1 MSADPLAEL
10 LVEVA
15 TARLPRSSST
25 AGSVEGQS
33 PIQLARS
40 AVKVAEVQR
49 TQLRHRLGAIAQ
61 LFGTQVRASL
71 VDPLELF
78 EDAAFDAFS
87 YFEQARAVSGDR
99 MERRLREVEEARSAT
114 ARALGTT
121 EQLLDAAIQA
131 ELARSKKSG
140 RPPAEWCSK
149 GIEQLEKDPF

>member
-1 MSADPLAEL
+1 MSADPIAEL

-15 TARLPRSSST
+15 QARLPR
-25 AGSVEGQS
+25 AGTSVGAIEAQS
-33 PIQLARS
+33 PIQLARA
-40 AVKVAEVQR
+40 AVKVAEGQR

-71 VDPLELF
+71 VDPLELL

-87 YFEQARAVSGDR
+87 YFEQARAISGEW
-99 MERRLREVEEARSAT
+99 MERRLREVEQARSAT
-114 ARALGTT
+114 ARVLGET

-140 RPPAEWCSK
+140 RPPAEWCAK
-149 GIEQLEKDPF
+149 AIVQLEKDPF